1 MAYLVDA
8 ARYAAANARVHG
20 LVAQL
25 IPQALRVELLAAPDF
40 PAVVSLLRQSW
51 YAGALAAVDAG
62 EPGQANLEEAL
73 WSHLA
78 VAVRRPLRILQ
89 GPSRELL
96 DWYWRRFEIEN
107 LKTILRGVQYGLPPE
122 QFQSSLIP
130 LGAASPLPWTTLAAA
145 DSVSAVVER
154 LGDSVYAPF
163 LAQAIDRYR
172 REGLLFVLE
181 VALDLGYDQRMLQLI
196 EQLHG
201 RDRREARRFLGT
213 RLEADNLLWA
223 YRYRIYAGFLPE
235 EILNYTLQRGL
246 KVDVDVVR
254 AIALGAALPHVVR
267 QVWGDGVPGIET
279 LQDLPDREALPR
291 LEIFLQRYLHALA
304 QRTWRAYPLHLG
316 TVLAYL
322 VLVEDEMRD
331 LMAIIEGKVFGWSA
345 ERLRPYLIGEW
356 G

>member
-8 ARYAAANARVHG
+8 ARYAAANAHVHG
-20 LVAQL
+20 LISQL
-25 IPQALRVELLAAPDF
+25 IPPAVRAELLAAPDL
-40 PAVVSLLRQSW
+40 PAVVGLLRQSW

-62 EPGQANLEEAL
+62 EPDRAHLERVL

-78 VAVRRPLRILQ
+78 AAVRRPLRMLQ
-89 GPSRELL
+89 GPARELL

-107 LKTILRGVQYGLPPE
+107 LKTILRGVQYGVPPE
-122 QFQSSLIP
+122 QFQASLIP
-130 LGAASPLPWTTLAAA
+130 LGAASSLPWTTLAAA
-145 DSVSAVVER
+145 ESVFAVVER
-154 LGDSVYAPF
+154 LGASVYGAF
-163 LAQAIDRYR
+163 LARALDRYR

-181 VALDLGYDQRMLQLI
+181 VALDLGYDQRLLQLI
-196 EQLHG
+196 DQLHG
-201 RDRREARRFLGT
+201 RDKSEARRFLGT
-213 RLEADNLLWA
+213 RLDADNLLWA

-254 AIALGAALPHVVR
+254 AIALGAPLPDVVR
-267 QVWGDGVPGIET
+267 QVWGDGVPGMET
-279 LQDLPDREALPR
+279 LYDLPDRTALPR
-291 LEIFLQRYLHALA
+291 LEVLLQRYLHVLA
-304 QRTWRAYPLHLG
+304 QRTWQAYPLHLG
-316 TVLAYL
+316 TVLAYQ

-331 LMAIIEGKVFGWSA
+331 LMAIVEGKAFAWTA